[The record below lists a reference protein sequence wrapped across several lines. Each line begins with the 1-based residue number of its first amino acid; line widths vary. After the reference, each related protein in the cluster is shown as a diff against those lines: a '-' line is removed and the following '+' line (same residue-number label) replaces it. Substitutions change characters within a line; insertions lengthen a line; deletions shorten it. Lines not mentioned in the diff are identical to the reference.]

1 MAKIKP
7 FYGYRYN
14 TDIVKN
20 LSDVMAPPYD
30 SLSDEQTDS
39 CYDLNPYN
47 AARLISQRSYDTDDA
62 HNNCYTRSRDYLQ
75 SWIENGVLVK
85 ENEKAI
91 YVYEQTIT
99 VNREK
104 YYNRGII
111 ALLELTNYSDGIVV
125 PCEDPSTDSKNDRYR
140 MISETESNNS
150 LISCMYTDGDKRL
163 SAMLTDISEKDADM
177 SFTTGRGNIENKL
190 WAVTDE
196 KIIALAQSA
205 LADKKMFIVDG
216 HNRYEACYE
225 YKMHKMKEKGYTGKE
240 SFNYVMA
247 LISDSK
253 EDGRV
258 HLPVHRLLHM
268 SKPVNEAYIIAGLQD
283 NFTVEK
289 IIVDKLDDDMASTIK
304 KQISTQKRQT
314 IFALYTGSDYFYRFK
329 FKGENYLKTVLPDVS
344 EAYRS
349 IDLVILNKLVFEEQM
364 NINPENDAR
373 IEYTRN
379 VREAMK
385 IVDGSDNYCLFVLN
399 PINAWQLEALS
410 KAGERLPKRSVS
422 IFPKPATGI
431 VIHKFTDE
439 V

>member
-14 TDIVKN
+14 ADIIKN
-20 LSDVMAPPYD
+20 FGEVMAPPYD

-47 AARLISQRSYDTDDA
+47 AARLISQRSYDTDNA
-62 HNNCYTRSRDYLQ
+62 ENNCYTRSRDFLQ
-75 SWIENGVLVK
+75 SWIDSGVLVK
-85 ENEKAI
+85 EDKKAI

-104 YYNRGII
+104 YYNRGIV
-111 ALLELTNYSDGIVV
+111 ALLELTDYADGVIV
-125 PCEDPSTDSKNDRYR
+125 PCEDPSTDSKNDRLQ
-140 MISETESNNS
+140 MIKETESNNS

-163 SAMLTDISEKDADM
+163 SAMLTDISEKPADM
-177 SFTTGRGNIENKL
+177 AFKTDNDGIEHKL

-196 KIIALAQSA
+196 KIIKLAEDA

-225 YKMHKMKEKGYTGKE
+225 YKQMRMKEKGYTGKE
-240 SFNYVMA
+240 SFNYVMT

-258 HLPVHRLLHM
+258 HLPVHRLVHLG
-268 SKPVNEAYIIAGLQD
+268 KPLAESYLIAGLQEH
-283 NFTVEK
+283 FVVEK
-289 IIVDKLDDDMASTIK
+289 IIVDKLDDDMAETIK
-304 KQISTQKRQT
+304 KQIATQRKET
-314 IFALYTGSDYFYRFK
+314 IFALYTGGDYFYRFRY
-329 FKGENYLKTVLPDVS
+329 KGGKYLEKIMPDVS

-349 IDLVILNKLVFEEQM
+349 IDLNILNKLVFEEQM
-364 NINPENDAR
+364 NINPTNDPR
-373 IEYTRN
+373 IEYTR
-379 VREAMK
+379 K
-385 IVDGSDNYCLFVLN
+385 ISDGMRVVDHDINTCLFVLN
-399 PINAWQLEALS
+399 PISSWQLEALS

-431 VIHKFTDE
+431 VIHRFTED